1 MLMIVDYYSY
11 YYHDHVYLIL
21 CVIEHSAICFYHD
34 VTMNI
39 ISINCYHKCCCCH
52 DCCYV
57 CYDDCYTNII

>member
-39 ISINCYHKCCCCH
+39 NINCYHKCCCCH